1 MEQLIFTVIG
11 ALLTWAFYF
20 IQRIAERRGTVDA
33 IERGKQLLA
42 LKQELDGAHT
52 SVEELRRFE
61 SRLIGKAETTARI
74 ADRYVG
80 KAEALA
86 RDSDDANVSQAD
98 MSRHALIEL
107 EREQLRLERVVERLR
122 GQFDGKSRE
131 AFEQTH
137 QAWLAFRE
145 RHARF
150 VSQSYSSRALQPLI
164 HAMTMESLTVA
175 WINELETQLGEASEA
190 SAPAAAA

>member
-52 SVEELRRFE
+52 SVEELQRFE
-61 SRLIGKAETTARI
+61 NRLIGKAEHAARV
-74 ADRYVG
+74 ADSYVG
-80 KAEALA
+80 KAEAIA
-86 RDSDDANVSQAD
+86 RDQGDDAVSQND
-98 MSRHALIEL
+98 MNRQAVAEL
-107 EREQLRLERVVERLR
+107 GREQARLEALVAHLR
-122 GQFDGKSRE
+122 DQLDGDGRA
-131 AFEQTH
+131 AFERAHEAWQT
-137 QAWLAFRE
+137 FRE

-150 VSQSYSSRALQPLI
+150 VAQSYSSGSVRPLI
-164 HAMTMESLTVA
+164 YAVTMESITVA
-175 WINELETQLGEASEA
+175 WINELETQLGEGA
-190 SAPAAAA
+190 

>member
-1 MEQLIFTVIG
+1 MEQLLFTVIG

-61 SRLIGKAETTARI
+61 SRLIGKAETAARI
-74 ADRYVG
+74 ADNYFG
-80 KAEALA
+80 KAEAIA
-86 RDSDDANVSQAD
+86 RDQGDDAVSQAD
-98 MSRHALIEL
+98 MNRQAAAEL
-107 EREQLRLERVVERLR
+107 GREQARLETVVAHLR
-122 GQFDGKSRE
+122 DQLDEEGRA
-131 AFEQTH
+131 AFEQAH
-137 QAWLAFRE
+137 AAWLGFRE

-150 VSQSYSSRALQPLI
+150 VAHSYTSGSVRPLI
-164 HAMTMESLTVA
+164 YAVTMESLTVA
-175 WINELETQLGEASEA
+175 WINELETQLGEGG
-190 SAPAAAA
+190 

>member
-52 SVEELRRFE
+52 SVEELQRFE
-61 SRLIGKAETTARI
+61 SRLIGKAEHAARV
-74 ADRYVG
+74 AGSYVG
-80 KAEALA
+80 KAEAIA
-86 RDSDDANVSQAD
+86 RDQGDAAVSQAE
-98 MSRHALIEL
+98 MNQQAAAEL
-107 EREQLRLERVVERLR
+107 GREQARLDAVVAHLRDRL
-122 GQFDGKSRE
+122 DGDGRA
-131 AFEQTH
+131 AFERAH
-137 QAWLAFRE
+137 EAWLAFRE

-150 VSQSYSSRALQPLI
+150 VAQSYSSGAVRPLI
-164 HAMTMESLTVA
+164 YAVTMESITVA
-175 WINELETQLGEASEA
+175 WINELETQLGEGA
-190 SAPAAAA
+190 

>member
-1 MEQLIFTVIG
+1 MEQLIFTIIG

-61 SRLIGKAETTARI
+61 NRLIGKAETAARI
-74 ADRYVG
+74 AENYFG
-80 KAEALA
+80 KAEAIA
-86 RDSDDANVSQAD
+86 RDSDDDGVSQAD
-98 MSRHALIEL
+98 MSRHAIAEL
-107 EREQLRLERVVERLR
+107 GREEVRLEGLVAHLRKQLDSDGLAAVEH
-122 GQFDGKSRE
+122 
-131 AFEQTH
+131 AH

-145 RHARF
+145 AHARF
-150 VSQSYSSRALQPLI
+150 VSQSYSAGSIRPLI
-164 HAMTMESLTVA
+164 YAVTMESLTVA
-175 WINELETQLGEASEA
+175 WINELETQLGEGEA
-190 SAPAAAA
+190 G

>member
-52 SVEELRRFE
+52 SVEELQRFE
-61 SRLIGKAETTARI
+61 SRLIGKAEHAARV
-74 ADRYVG
+74 ADTYVG
-80 KAEALA
+80 KAVAIA
-86 RDSDDANVSQAD
+86 RDQGDDAVSQTEMNQQAV
-98 MSRHALIEL
+98 AEL
-107 EREQLRLERVVERLR
+107 GREQARLDAVVSHLRDQL
-122 GQFDGKSRE
+122 DGDGRT
-131 AFEQTH
+131 AFEQANE
-137 QAWLAFRE
+137 AWLAFRE

-150 VSQSYSSRALQPLI
+150 VAQSYSSGSVRPLI
-164 HAMTMESLTVA
+164 YAVTMESITVA
-175 WINELETQLGEASEA
+175 WINELETQLGEGA
-190 SAPAAAA
+190 

>member
-61 SRLIGKAETTARI
+61 NRLIGKAEHAARV
-74 ADRYVG
+74 ADSYVD
-80 KAEALA
+80 KAEAIA
-86 RDSDDANVSQAD
+86 RDQGDEAVSQAE
-98 MSRHALIEL
+98 MNRQAMAEL
-107 EREQLRLERVVERLR
+107 GREQARLNGVVAHLREQLDGDGRL
-122 GQFDGKSRE
+122 
-131 AFEQTH
+131 AFERAH
-137 QAWLAFRE
+137 EAWQAFRE
-145 RHARF
+145 QHARF
-150 VSQSYSSRALQPLI
+150 VAQSYSSGSVRPLI
-164 HAMTMESLTVA
+164 YAVTMESITVA
-175 WINELETQLGEASEA
+175 WINELETQLGEA
-190 SAPAAAA
+190 